1 MRRWALG
8 GRSGLREKE
17 RRRPGGRPLRYRL
30 PTVDC
35 RLSTVSCRLL
45 NHPARKPSARV
56 ARGLRCQVV
65 RLFVKDDAASD
76 DGVGPGLDRQHVR
89 GDVEVT
95 GSVGLDLDV
104 AEVARVPFRLLRPGL
119 RHSAPI
125 EMTPRLLRVTIRTIP
140 LLMDVQAMGAR
151 RRVLDWYARHP
162 AARRELGE
170 GGRA

>member
-56 ARGLRCQVV
+56 ARGLRCQVI
-65 RLFVKDDAASD
+65 RLFVKDDASSD
-76 DGVGPGLDRQHVR
+76 DGVTPGLDRQHVR

-95 GSVGLDLDV
+95 GSVGPDLAV
-104 AEVARVPFRLLRPGL
+104 SEVAHAPFPLLRPGL
-119 RHSAPI
+119 RQSA
-125 EMTPRLLRVTIRTIP
+125 RT
-140 LLMDVQAMGAR
+140 AM
-151 RRVLDWYARHP
+151 
-162 AARRELGE
+162 
-170 GGRA
+170 